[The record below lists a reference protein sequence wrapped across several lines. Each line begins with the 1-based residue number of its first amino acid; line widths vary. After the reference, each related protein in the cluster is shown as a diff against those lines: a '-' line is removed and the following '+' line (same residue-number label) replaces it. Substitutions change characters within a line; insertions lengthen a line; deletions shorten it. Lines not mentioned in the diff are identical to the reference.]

1 MLNQHS
7 NIQIKG
13 QSVLHSQWKLQKNSV
28 SAKGTEK
35 EMKKSVSK
43 ATYWEVWHQGRQT
56 DWKYVGKMD
65 GAQGVG
71 LQHNYIQ

>member
-1 MLNQHS
+1 MRAAE
-7 NIQIKG
+7 
-13 QSVLHSQWKLQKNSV
+13 NSV

-35 EMKKSVSK
+35 EIFKKSVSK
-43 ATYWEVWHQGRQT
+43 ATDWEVWHQGRQT
-56 DWKYVGKMD
+56 DQKYVGKMD